1 MIQKVILFFAGT
13 GVSMALSLYGT
24 AHGQE
29 TFRISYGGYN
39 ETAAPMWVGID
50 RGVFKKYGIDAQM
63 IQVRNGALSIAALV
77 SREVEAVWP
86 AQSTILSTVSGG
98 VKLSCIASA
107 TNRIPRLLIVRKD
120 IKTVEDLRGK
130 VVGVQSIGGGFW
142 LQTMIILDHLGVDPD
157 KYGLK
162 MRVIGDGPVIAQ
174 ALMTG
179 NIDAAAMTYGLSEA
193 PIKAGFKSLVD
204 AAELKAPYQGP
215 SLCVLKEVT
224 AARSDLLLRMT
235 RGLAEATASV
245 LDSGNRSE
253 VMKILQKNLR
263 LQKAEEV
270 EASYRVLRLMATLDM
285 APNPAAYK
293 VVQRIVAAV
302 NPKIAQIDID
312 QIIDATFV
320 QSLETNGFM
329 NAQRK
334 RIR

>member
-1 MIQKVILFFAGT
+1 
-13 GVSMALSLYGT
+13 
-24 AHGQE
+24 
-29 TFRISYGGYN
+29 
-39 ETAAPMWVGID
+39 
-50 RGVFKKYGIDAQM
+50 
-63 IQVRNGALSIAALV
+63 
-77 SREVEAVWP
+77 
-86 AQSTILSTVSGG
+86 
-98 VKLSCIASA
+98 
-107 TNRIPRLLIVRKD
+107 
-120 IKTVEDLRGK
+120 
-130 VVGVQSIGGGFW
+130 
-142 LQTMIILDHLGVDPD
+142 MIILDHLGVDPD

-293 VVQRIVAAV
+293 VVQRIVAGV